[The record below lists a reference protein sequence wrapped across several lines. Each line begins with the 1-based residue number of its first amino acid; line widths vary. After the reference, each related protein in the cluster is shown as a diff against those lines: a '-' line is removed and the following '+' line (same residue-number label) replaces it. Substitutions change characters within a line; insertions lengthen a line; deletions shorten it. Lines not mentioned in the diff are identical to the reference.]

1 MCLVLHARFYYWNG
15 RMSSLVT
22 RVNRRILVIGDTP
35 SVREIVRKA
44 LGLAANAKDGLAS
57 AEEALFGSAAVAF
70 IDSASRD
77 PVSATTLRISSVS
90 PVGIGMTVEGVETQ
104 EQQTSLISAG
114 LPMNAQG
121 YCFKAVSGQH
131 AAQLLMVMAGSIV
144 PPPATDTL
152 AIENSHRPVEVARWP
167 HR

>member
-35 SVREIVRKA
+35 SVRENFRKT

-77 PVSATTLRISSVS
+77 PASATTLRASSVS
-90 PVGIGMTVEGVETQ
+90 PAM
-104 EQQTSLISAG
+104 
-114 LPMNAQG
+114 
-121 YCFKAVSGQH
+121 
-131 AAQLLMVMAGSIV
+131 
-144 PPPATDTL
+144 L
-152 AIENSHRPVEVARWP
+152 ALV
-167 HR
+167 